1 MVFRPW
7 CVAPLLLLNAAC
19 AAQTPASSASAPPLP
34 PALARRLDG
43 GTVVEQLRAEAAM
56 VMHTVECDATRRLLI
71 NTSWLPV
78 VESRT
83 VHRDAK
89 TGAVVSHAT
98 WEALSKTDRAD
109 PSPTD
114 RSAYAPL
121 ELDEEFYYYTRYGS
135 PLAYA
140 RPLDLI
146 AKSLGCKDGSFARKR
161 ILDFGYG
168 GIGHLRL
175 LASCGANVVGVDVD
189 PVLPAL
195 YSREGDTGEIPG
207 AGLAE
212 PKPPAGSLTL
222 VLGRWPASEQIVNAV
237 GKGYDLIISKN
248 TLKNGYIHPEKDVP
262 ASQRIDLGVDDAT
275 FLKAVASTLNEG
287 GLFLIYNICPKQS
300 EEKFIPW
307 ADGRCPFSKEA
318 ITAAGLET
326 LDRDVDDTVAVR
338 ALGKAL
344 NWDEGEN
351 AMDLEK
357 DCFATYTL
365 IRKPPK

>member
-7 CVAPLLLLNAAC
+7 CIAPLLLLNAAC
-19 AAQTPASSASAPPLP
+19 AAQTPASSASAPPVP
-34 PALARRLDG
+34 PAIARRLDG

-78 VESRT
+78 VEPRT

-89 TGAVVSHAT
+89 SGAVLSHAA
-98 WEALSKTDRAD
+98 WEQLPETDRA
-109 PSPTD
+109 
-114 RSAYAPL
+114 AYSPL
-121 ELDEEFYYYTRYGS
+121 ELDEEFFYYTRYGS

-146 AKSLGCKDGSFARKR
+146 ARSLGCKDVAFARKR

-175 LASCGANVVGVDVD
+175 LASCGVQVTGVDVD
-189 PVLPAL
+189 PILPAL
-195 YSREGDTGEIPG
+195 YSREGDTGEVPG

-212 PKPPAGSLTL
+212 PRPPAGSITL
-222 VLGRWPASEQIVNAV
+222 VQGRWPADEKVVTAI
-237 GKGYDLIISKN
+237 GGGYDLIISKN
-248 TLKNGYIHPEKDVP
+248 TLKNGYIHPAKEAPK
-262 ASQRIDLGVDDAT
+262 SQLIDLGVDDAA
-275 FLKAVASTLNEG
+275 FLKAVAASLNEG

-318 ITAAGLET
+318 IAAAGLET